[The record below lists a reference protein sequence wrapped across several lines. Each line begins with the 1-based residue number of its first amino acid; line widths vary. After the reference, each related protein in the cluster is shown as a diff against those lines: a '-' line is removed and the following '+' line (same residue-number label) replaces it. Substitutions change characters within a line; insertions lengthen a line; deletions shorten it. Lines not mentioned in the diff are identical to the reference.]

1 MAGDDDAP
9 WLAAASPPGSGKRS
23 LTFRIIAGLSA
34 LALVSIIIV
43 FVLLRPGDGGEAGYM
58 EAAQA
63 PLILPEPGPY
73 KVRPDDPRGLD
84 VEGQGDTMYAAGAGI
99 DQPSDIDLSAAP
111 EDPLPRPGTEPAG
124 EPAGE
129 AVDLLPEA
137 MRATEAPATPAPAP
151 SPAPSVAPAAAQP
164 RAPAPL
170 SLAAGEVQLG
180 AYSTRERA
188 EAAWGQLVRKHGMLG
203 LAPRYVSTR
212 VEGRTL
218 WRLHTETPDA
228 AQLCARLATTGD
240 PCAQVKTSEA
250 QR

>member
-9 WLAAASPPGSGKRS
+9 WLAAASPPASGKRS
-23 LTFRIIAGLSA
+23 MTFRIIAGLAA

-99 DQPSDIDLSAAP
+99 DQPSDIDLSARP

-124 EPAGE
+124 ERAAE
-129 AVDLLPEA
+129 AIDLLPEA
-137 MRATEAPATPAPAP
+137 MRAPEAQAATPAP
-151 SPAPSVAPAAAQP
+151 SPAPAVAPP

-188 EAAWGQLVRKHGMLG
+188 EAAWTQLVRKHGMLG
-203 LAPRYVSTR
+203 LSPRYVSTR

-218 WRLHTETPDA
+218 WRLRTETADPA
-228 AQLCARLATTGD
+228 TLCARLATTGD